1 MAYATIEDHISA
13 DKAMLENPE
22 PSPQARRHTK
32 QELHELEVFHDHHP
46 EDHHDP
52 NCIELFCEMNPDEP
66 ECLMY
71 DD

>member
-13 DKAMLENPE
+13 DKAILENPE
-22 PSPQARRHTK
+22 TSPQARRHTK
-32 QELHELEVFHDHHP
+32 QELHELEVFHAHHP

>member
-13 DKAMLENPE
+13 DKAILENPE
-22 PSPQARRHTK
+22 TSPQARRHTN

>member
-13 DKAMLENPE
+13 DKAILENPE
-22 PSPQARRHTK
+22 TSPQARRHTK
-32 QELHELEVFHDHHP
+32 QEQHQLEVFHDHHP

>member
-1 MAYATIEDHISA
+1 MANATIEDHISA
-13 DKAMLENPE
+13 DKAILENPE
-22 PSPQARRHTK
+22 TSPQARRHTK